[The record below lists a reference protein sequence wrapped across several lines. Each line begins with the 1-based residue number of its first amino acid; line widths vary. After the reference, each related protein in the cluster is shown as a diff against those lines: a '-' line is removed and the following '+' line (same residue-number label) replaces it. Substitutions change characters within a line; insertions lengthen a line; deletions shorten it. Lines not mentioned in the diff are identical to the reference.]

1 MFYIVRLIDDTV
13 IDFEG
18 KCTSYEEAG
27 NFVQFRDENDMVLG
41 CVNSDCVK
49 YIIDDDCL
57 DSIQEASD
65 DEDDA

>member
-1 MFYIVRLIDDTV
+1 MFYIVRLIDDTI

-49 YIIDDDCL
+49 YII
-57 DSIQEASD
+57 IQKASD